1 MVFGGL
7 VFESTPEEEKG
18 VAVVDPGPDW
28 RSKMTFGLKLS
39 SLFVIE
45 ASFSSGKLTLEDKC
59 VTVITFVVRE
69 LIFSSE
75 NPTFEDKC
83 RTVVVFFARDPIFS
97 S

>member
-1 MVFGGL
+1 
-7 VFESTPEEEKG
+7 
-18 VAVVDPGPDW
+18 
-28 RSKMTFGLKLS
+28 MTFGLKLS

-45 ASFSSGKLTLEDKC
+45 TPFFVSGKLTLEDKC